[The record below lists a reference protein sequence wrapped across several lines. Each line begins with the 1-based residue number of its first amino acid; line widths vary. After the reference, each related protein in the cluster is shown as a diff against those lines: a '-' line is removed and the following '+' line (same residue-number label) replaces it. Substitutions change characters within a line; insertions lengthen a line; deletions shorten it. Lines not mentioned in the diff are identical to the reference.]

1 MPTATVKV
9 SVGGEEKV
17 ATACGDG
24 PIDSALRAL
33 EKALDV
39 KSRLKDYTIRSLSY
53 GKDAMG
59 EVRVIV
65 SFEGNEVSGKGIST
79 DIIGASLKA
88 YLDAYNRYSAKS
100 LFIEKKIQEGI

>member
-1 MPTATVKV
+1 MN
-9 SVGGEEKV
+9 GEEKV
-17 ATACGDG
+17 ATSYGDG
-24 PIDSALRAL
+24 PIDSALRAI

-39 KSRLKDYTIRSLSY
+39 KSRLKDYTIRSLSH

-65 SFEGNEVSGKGIST
+65 SFDGNEVSGKGIST

-88 YLDAYNRYSAKS
+88 YLDAYNRYTARKTF
-100 LFIEKKIQEGI
+100 LEKKIKESI